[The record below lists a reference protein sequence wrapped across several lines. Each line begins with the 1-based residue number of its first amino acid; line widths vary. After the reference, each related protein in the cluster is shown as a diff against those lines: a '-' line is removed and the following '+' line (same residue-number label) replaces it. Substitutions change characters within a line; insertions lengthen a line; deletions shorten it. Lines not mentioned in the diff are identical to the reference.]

1 MRRLSKVLSIT
12 CALALTT
19 AGVAQAGPILA
30 ATGATTDMGS
40 FTGYTPLDTI
50 NQSGLAA
57 GYVSGVTDFDTYV
70 ASTPT
75 LGGANSGNVWFSAS
89 GDITG
94 NFDFALGGLYDI
106 ESFAL
111 WNDPQPVGDQ
121 GIQTFDLYADD
132 NAAFSSATLLGS
144 YVAAEGVGPGAAE
157 ANNFGQIFSFSSTAA
172 SFVRM
177 VVTSNYGSTFVTG
190 LSEVAF
196 ELSVD
201 VDPAPVPEPA
211 SLLLL
216 GTGIVGVVA
225 AARRRK
231 KQQVQ

>member
-1 MRRLSKVLSIT
+1 MRRLCKVLSIT
-12 CALALTT
+12 CAMALMT

-30 ATGATTDMGS
+30 ATGATTDMGT
-40 FTGYTPLDTI
+40 FAGYSVLDAI
-50 NQSGLAA
+50 NQDGLSA

-70 ASTPT
+70 ATATT
-75 LGGANSGNVWFSAS
+75 LNGGSQGNVWFSAA
-89 GDITG
+89 GDLTG
-94 NFDFALGGLYDI
+94 NFDFSLGGLYDI

-111 WNDPQPVGDQ
+111 WQDPQPSANQ
-121 GIQTFDLYADD
+121 GIQSFDLYADD

-144 YVAAEGVGPGAAE
+144 YVAIEGVGPGAAE
-157 ANNFGQIFSFSSTAA
+157 VNNFAQIFSFASTEA
-172 SFVRM
+172 SFVRL
-177 VVTSNYGSTFVTG
+177 VVNSNFGSTFVTG
-190 LSEVAF
+190 LSEAAF

-216 GTGIVGVVA
+216 GTGVVGVVA